1 MGGLQIIGT
10 QLLINQLSAGLVS
23 TSSKGIL
30 WSVRIFL
37 LFFLSLPKHNSF
49 PMAAKSDTKKLKSP
63 EIEVIWKDNVP
74 EAVYFDRNGYK
85 IVAKVEN
92 GQFILTRYGW
102 GEGEESI
109 VVSPNNTVKLKES
122 LKVKHS
128 DTLIK
133 TLGKRFALKE
143 PHNSFVKILTS
154 LERRGIPYERK

>member
-1 MGGLQIIGT
+1 M
-10 QLLINQLSAGLVS
+10 
-23 TSSKGIL
+23 
-30 WSVRIFL
+30 
-37 LFFLSLPKHNSF
+37 
-49 PMAAKSDTKKLKSP
+49 AKSDTKKQKSP

-74 EAVYFDRNGYK
+74 EATYFDRNGYR

-92 GQFILTRYGW
+92 GQYIVTRYGW
-102 GEGEESI
+102 GDEPEKGESI
-109 VVSPNNTVKLKES
+109 IVSPNNTVRLKDS

-133 TLGKRFALKE
+133 ALGKRFALKE